1 MFPVR
6 PTTSILSHIYKAAAP
21 QTCSASPR
29 ESACSYNP
37 VCVWWGLDTEEEVAS
52 VAYSGAVVKG
62 PLQNATV
69 FLDYDGDGVLAADEP
84 SVLTESDGSF
94 ALSGTVS
101 GLGFVA
107 QTDETTIDTSSG
119 EVLDDVVLKAPAGS
133 SVVTPTTTIMEE
145 AGISAEEVV
154 AVLGLPAGVDPT
166 SFNPFAADSDPTLAL
181 AVEKVS
187 QQVMTTVKSIASAVE
202 GGGADAA
209 DAFSLAIESVVEV
222 VKEKVDTV
230 SSGEASAAEVAIDF
244 TDTAALEEITE
255 KVSEAIVES
264 NLGSADAFE
273 SVSDSIVAA
282 VSNVNSVIE
291 EVEDITSDASKAA
304 FAITSELNDQI
315 KAAASADEGTAVVIE
330 FADETAVETAQAEKE
345 QEIIADAAAENDG
358 SIDDGKWRFWR
369 QHRGWRHG

>member
-1 MFPVR
+1 M
-6 PTTSILSHIYKAAAP
+6 
-21 QTCSASPR
+21 
-29 ESACSYNP
+29 
-37 VCVWWGLDTEEEVAS
+37 
-52 VAYSGAVVKG
+52 KG
-62 PLQNATV
+62 TGWLNG
-69 FLDYDGDGVLAADEP
+69 GDAHYHDHG
-84 SVLTESDGSF
+84 G
-94 ALSGTVS
+94 G
-101 GLGFVA
+101 
-107 QTDETTIDTSSG
+107 
-119 EVLDDVVLKAPAGS
+119 
-133 SVVTPTTTIMEE
+133 
-145 AGISAEEVV
+145 GISAEEVV

-166 SFNPFAADSDPTLAL
+166 STMYAADSDPTLAL

-230 SSGEASAAEVAIDF
+230 SSGEASAAEVVIDF

-291 EVEDITSDASKAA
+291 EVEDITSDASRPHCCN
-304 FAITSELNDQI
+304 F
-315 KAAASADEGTAVVIE
+315 G
-330 FADETAVETAQAEKE
+330 AQ
-345 QEIIADAAAENDG
+345 QSN
-358 SIDDGKWRFWR
+358 
-369 QHRGWRHG
+369 